1 MLSYDEE
8 IKDQG
13 KKEGI
18 DQSISVIKMLM
29 KQRPIEEI
37 AKKLNLSV
45 DEVAK
50 IRDKF
55 YQ

>member
-8 IKDQG
+8 IKQ
-13 KKEGI
+13 EGI
-18 DQSISVIKMLM
+18 EQGINVIKLLL
-29 KQRPIEEI
+29 KQVSVDEI

-45 DEVAK
+45 DEVKK